1 MLALS
6 RVDYPDLCFY
16 TSRGVV
22 LTFAGRH
29 GDKGMDLKD
38 HQLKGN
44 MQKRVQP
51 PSRHWESTHVFSIL
65 LSLLSVPR
73 RVRKGWWSL
82 SQEQKKRRGVWAKVC
97 FFDFPSVLVC
107 V

>member
-1 MLALS
+1 
-6 RVDYPDLCFY
+6 
-16 TSRGVV
+16 
-22 LTFAGRH
+22 
-29 GDKGMDLKD
+29 MDLKD

-73 RVRKGWWSL
+73 RLEKVVFFLVSRTKENERVGRKVFSGTPVFL
-82 SQEQKKRRGVWAKVC
+82 YFNFK
-97 FFDFPSVLVC
+97 FPRFEHKPQDQ
-107 V
+107 